1 MTNPLTRL
9 NMGNL
14 LKDNKVIIHS
24 NKQVN
29 TTEKVEN
36 LTNNEVGIIK
46 SLINKDREVVESQT
60 SNVVLTLEEMANKI
74 KNNR

>member
-9 NMGNL
+9 SMGNL

-24 NKQVN
+24 NKSMN

-46 SLINKDREVVESQT
+46 SLINKDREVVESQS